1 MLSRDIFKRASYDLC
16 LNFSDTPEP
25 VYTHNFFQS
34 RPLLRL
40 VFKFRKQKHFVLNI
54 NSGRNFFDEQFL
66 YISITV
72 FLSYSMIW
80 NQDVFTEKS
89 SFPSTST
96 EEDNNDPVSS

>member
-40 VFKFRKQKHFVLNI
+40 VFKFRKRKHFVLNVNI
-54 NSGRNFFDEQFL
+54 GTNFFEERFL
-66 YISITV
+66 YFDYCIPPI
-72 FLSYSMIW
+72 LII
-80 NQDVFTEKS
+80 
-89 SFPSTST
+89 
-96 EEDNNDPVSS
+96 